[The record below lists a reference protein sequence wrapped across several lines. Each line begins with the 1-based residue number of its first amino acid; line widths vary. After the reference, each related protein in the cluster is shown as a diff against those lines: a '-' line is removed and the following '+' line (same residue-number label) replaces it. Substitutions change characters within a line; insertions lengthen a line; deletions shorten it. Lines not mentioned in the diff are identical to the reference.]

1 MKTST
6 KLLTALVCLLGV
18 MPAVAGTTRTFTD
31 SQGRK
36 LEATFIKLEND
47 TVYIQMPSTGQMYAL
62 PLSRL
67 SPEDQAIVKTL
78 PPDEQ
83 AAALTAV
90 ATDAKAADAAKKIDM
105 LVTNGIVKANPKL
118 AEADKAKAAEDAKKG
133 REHKPFEAIKPNPLM
148 SDEQFVRRL
157 FLDIVGRIP
166 TYDET
171 TAFLKD
177 SSATKR
183 GKLIDTLLDSPQ
195 YQNGYVSNMYNYFA
209 EMLRVKDKNDG
220 GANFVRGLPYEKWLK
235 DEIAKND
242 TWDKIVYAMIT
253 ADGKIWNNGAAGYLL
268 RDSGMPLDN
277 LANTLSV
284 FLGTDVACAQCHD
297 HPFAEWTQRQ
307 FYEMASFFGATTTR
321 LNGKNLGGM
330 DPQKRLVAETDEIMT
345 QNGADPKKFRNL
357 IGNVIG
363 ANRYVVAD
371 LPENSTKLPHDY
383 KYHDGHPNDP
393 VSPKLI
399 TWSKADDKN
408 PAYVEIADIE
418 KKASMGSAASAKA
431 KASVKTSQNIS
442 KAKGE
447 VNENLRPAF
456 AKWMTHP
463 QNPRFAMTIA
473 NRMWA
478 RVMGVGLSQ
487 SLKSLDHPEES
498 SNPELLAH
506 LTSEMVRV
514 KFNIKDFMR
523 IIYNTQTYQR
533 EATTAELAMG
543 EPYYFQGPM
552 LRRMSAEQAWDSY
565 MTLVLGG
572 DVDSDKYK
580 NTESDQYGRAVDMD
594 LSNPKL
600 DGKTVLM
607 KVSAAQ
613 ELGKRQAAKMGG
625 SLASAGGGKA
635 KGKEMME
642 DDATMNDEPMMDSKI
657 LSYGGMKLMRASELE
672 QPANAGHFL
681 REFGQSERLLIDGG
695 VRSGSVPQVLMMMNG
710 KAQEML
716 TNKDSLIHRNIA
728 KGKDPAD
735 KVEVVFLSIL
745 NRKPTLLEKDIAKK
759 ELTANGDEGYSN
771 MIWALINTREFSF
784 IE

>member
-6 KLLTALVCLLGV
+6 TLFAALGLCLLGATSLKADV
-18 MPAVAGTTRTFTD
+18 TRTFTD
-31 SQGRK
+31 TQGRK
-36 LEATFIKLEND
+36 LEAKFIELKD
-47 TVYIQMPSTGQMYAL
+47 GKVYIEALSNGQVYAL
-62 PLSRL
+62 PLEKL
-67 SPEDQAIVKTL
+67 SAEDQLAVKTL
-78 PPDEQ
+78 PPAEN
-83 AAALTAV
+83 ANAMTAV
-90 ATDAKAADAAKKIDM
+90 ATDAKASDAAKKIDQ
-105 LVTNGIVKANPKL
+105 LVEIGIRKGAPKMAEL
-118 AEADKAKAAEDAKKG
+118 AKAKAADAAKAGK
-133 REHKPFEAIKPNPLM
+133 EVKPYVPLKSNPLM

-157 FLDIVGRIP
+157 YLDIAGRIP
-166 TYDET
+166 TYEET

-177 SSATKR
+177 TSPTKR
-183 GKLIDTLLDSPQ
+183 GALIDKLLDSD
-195 YQNGYVSNMYNYFA
+195 GYVSTTYNYFA
-209 EMLRVKDKNDG
+209 EMLRMKDANDG
-220 GANFVRGLPYEKWLK
+220 GANFVRGLPYIKWFK
-235 DEIAKND
+235 EQIQNNTA
-242 TWDKIVYAMIT
+242 WDKMVYAMIS
-253 ADGKIWNNGAAGYLL
+253 ADGKVWNNGAAGYLL

-321 LNGKNLGGM
+321 LNGRDLGGM
-330 DPQKRLVAETDEIMT
+330 DPQKRLVAETDELMT
-345 QNGADPKKFRNL
+345 QGGADPKKFRNL

-363 ANRYVVAD
+363 ANRYVVQD
-371 LPENSTKLPHDY
+371 LPENHTKLPPDY
-383 KYHDGHPNDP
+383 KYHDGKPNDP

-399 TWSKADDKN
+399 TWSKSGEKN
-408 PAYVEIADIE
+408 PAYVEISAIE
-418 KKASMGSAASAKA
+418 KKAALPKKASAAATAK
-431 KASVKTSQNIS
+431 VS

-447 VNENLRPAF
+447 VNEGLRAAF
-456 AKWMTHP
+456 ARWMVNP

-478 RVMGVGLSQ
+478 RVMGVGLTQ

-498 SNPELLAH
+498 SNPELLQH
-506 LTSEMVRV
+506 LANEMVRV
-514 KFNIKDFMR
+514 KFNLKEFVR
-523 IIYNTQTYQR
+523 IVYNTQTYQR
-533 EATTAELAMG
+533 EATTEELAMG

-565 MTLVLGG
+565 MTLVLGK
-572 DVDSDKYK
+572 DVDKYK
-580 NTESDQYGRAVDMD
+580 NTESEQYGRAVDMD

-600 DGKTVLM
+600 DGKTVLLKVTAAQNLNKNSMM
-607 KVSAAQ
+607 KVKGGLAA
-613 ELGKRQAAKMGG
+613 
-625 SLASAGGGKA
+625 AGGGKDA
-635 KGKEMME
+635 KGKGKETMME
-642 DDATMNDEPMMDSKI
+642 DDQMAEGGDDMSQNI

-672 QPANAGHFL
+672 QPARAGHFL

-716 TNKDSLIHRNIA
+716 TNKDSLIHRRIGEA
-728 KGKDPAD
+728 KDPAD

-759 ELTANGDEGYSN
+759 ELTANGEAGYSN

-784 IE
+784 VE